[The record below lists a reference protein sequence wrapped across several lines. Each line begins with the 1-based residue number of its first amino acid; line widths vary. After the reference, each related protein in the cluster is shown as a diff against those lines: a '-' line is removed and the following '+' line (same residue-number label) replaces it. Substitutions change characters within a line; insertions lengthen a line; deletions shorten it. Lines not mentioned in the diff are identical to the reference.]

1 MNSDVNGEIAVM
13 CAAEMGHGDDVKY
26 LHQADFD
33 IKVGGILGETAALVP
48 GPGAWRRGSL
58 RPFK

>member
-33 IKVGGILGETAALVP
+33 IKVGGILGP
-48 GPGAWRRGSL
+48 GSWRMAQEKS
-58 RPFK
+58 PAI

>member
-1 MNSDVNGEIAVM
+1 M

-48 GPGAWRRGSL
+48 GPGAWRRRSL